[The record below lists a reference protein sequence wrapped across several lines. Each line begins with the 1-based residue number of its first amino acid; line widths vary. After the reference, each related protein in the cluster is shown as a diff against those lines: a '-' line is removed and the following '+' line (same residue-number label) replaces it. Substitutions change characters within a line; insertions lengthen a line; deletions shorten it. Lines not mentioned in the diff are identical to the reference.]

1 MIKCISF
8 LGAPKVLSWF
18 CQFVFNF
25 FFARRHSLMWNISQG
40 CTTGM
45 PAPMLAP
52 PSATSA
58 VTASQGSLLMASPV
72 KVGAHFLC
80 LHFAFYQ
87 LYLSQLCICESLFNY
102 GCHILSMPPICLLIL
117 RSLFYSW
124 ETWALFF
131 CIRAYLQLQLQLQTT
146 NDLAQRAKE
155 MTSTSAFCQSSA
167 DEWSL
172 LLFLR
177 VCVCVCVRNLDTWL
191 SISDKVLLC

>member
-1 MIKCISF
+1 MCVCQHAACTCTILTRKKKITHRMIKCISF

-80 LHFAFYQ
+80 LHFAFCR

-102 GCHILSMPPICLLIL
+102 GCHILLMPPICLLIL
-117 RSLFYSW
+117 RSLFIPGKR
-124 ETWALFF
+124 ERFF
-131 CIRAYLQLQLQLQTT
+131 FV
-146 NDLAQRAKE
+146 
-155 MTSTSAFCQSSA
+155 S
-167 DEWSL
+167 
-172 LLFLR
+172 
-177 VCVCVCVRNLDTWL
+177 
-191 SISDKVLLC
+191 VLICSCRPQMI